1 MKIFLEWLR
10 RHFSD
15 PQVVIL
21 FVLLIFG
28 TVVILTLGKILT
40 PLIAAVVIAY
50 LLDSIVEFLRRR
62 KVPRFAA
69 VLIVFLSFMA
79 ALLFLLFGL
88 MPKISYQIGQVV
100 SDLPSMVA
108 RGQAQLMHLPER
120 YPDFIS
126 QEQIV
131 RLTKYFQTEVARWGQ
146 HALSFSIASVRGF
159 VTFLIYLLLVPLMV
173 FFFLKD
179 KQKIFNWGRR
189 FMPPNN
195 ELSNRVWREVD
206 RQTGNYIR
214 GKFWETLIIWAGS
227 YVVFLMIDL
236 QYAMLL
242 GFIVGISVLVPYVGV
257 AVVTFPVAL
266 AGYFQWGI
274 STELVTLL
282 IAYGA
287 IQLVDGNILAPLLFS
302 EVVDLHPVAIIAAV
316 LVFGGVWGFWGVFFA
331 IPLATLIEAVLSALP
346 SLQTNQK
353 NQQETHA
360 QT

>member
-1 MKIFLEWLR
+1 LKAFFDWFK
-10 RHFSD
+10 RHFND

-28 TVVILTLGKILT
+28 TAVILTLGKILT
-40 PLIAAVVIAY
+40 PLLASVVIAY
-50 LLDSIVEFLRRR
+50 LLDGIVERLRRWR
-62 KVPRFAA
+62 IHRFIA

-100 SDLPSMVA
+100 ADLPAMVA

-120 YPDFIS
+120 YPDFIT
-126 QEQIV
+126 QEQIA
-131 RLTKYFQTEVARWGQ
+131 RIMRYFQTEVARWGQ
-146 HALSFSIASVRGF
+146 HALSFSLASVRGL
-159 VTFLIYLLLVPLMV
+159 VTFLVYLLLVPLMV

-179 KQKIFNWGRR
+179 KYKIFTWAQR

-195 ELSNRVWREVD
+195 ELANLVWHQVD

-214 GKFWETLIIWAGS
+214 GKFWETLIIWATA
-227 YVVFLMIDL
+227 YVVFLLIDL

-257 AVVTFPVAL
+257 VVVTFPVAL
-266 AGYFQWGI
+266 AGYFQWGVG
-274 STELVTLL
+274 SELLTLL
-282 IAYGA
+282 IAYGV
-287 IQLVDGNILAPLLFS
+287 IQLIDGNILAPLLFS

-331 IPLATLIEAVLSALP
+331 IPLATLIEAVLSVLP
-346 SLQTNQK
+346 SLQPNK
-353 NQQETHA
+353 PDHDEIPANN
-360 QT
+360 